1 MCSEMMLT
9 IMAIIENYSYIVKNK
24 YKKSMSA
31 IENISIGTIIE
42 MVRTG
47 KRFVVDS
54 ISPQGIVL
62 KECSRL
68 VTFSRSALNE
78 RFKRKSAVIIEY

>member
-1 MCSEMMLT
+1 M
-9 IMAIIENYSYIVKNK
+9 NQ
-24 YKKSMSA
+24 
-31 IENISIGTIIE
+31 IENITIGTIIE
-42 MVRTG
+42 MVKTG

-78 RFKRKSAVIIEY
+78 RLKRNSAIIVQH

>member
-1 MCSEMMLT
+1 MYIKAMKP
-9 IMAIIENYSYIVKNK
+9 IEH
-24 YKKSMSA
+24 
-31 IENISIGTIIE
+31 ISIGTIIE

-47 KRFVVDS
+47 KRFVVES
-54 ISPQGIVL
+54 ITPQGIAL

-78 RFKRKSAVIIEY
+78 RLKRNSAIIVQH

>member
-1 MCSEMMLT
+1 ME
-9 IMAIIENYSYIVKNK
+9 K
-24 YKKSMSA
+24 
-31 IENISIGTIIE
+31 ISIGTIIE

-62 KECSRL
+62 KECSRV

-78 RFKRKSAVIIEY
+78 RLKRKSAVIIEY

>member
-1 MCSEMMLT
+1 MG
-9 IMAIIENYSYIVKNK
+9 IIKNYSYIVKNK
-24 YKKSMSA
+24 YKKSMNP
-31 IENISIGTIIE
+31 IENISIGTIIQ

-47 KRFVVDS
+47 KQYVVDS

-62 KECSRL
+62 KECSRF

-78 RFKRKSAVIIEY
+78 RFKRKSAFIVQY

>member
-1 MCSEMMLT
+1 M
-9 IMAIIENYSYIVKNK
+9 NP
-24 YKKSMSA
+24 

-42 MVRTG
+42 MVKTG
-47 KRFVVDS
+47 KQFVVDS
-54 ISPQGIVL
+54 ITPQGIVL

-78 RFKRKSAVIIEY
+78 RLKRKSAFIVQY

>member
-1 MCSEMMLT
+1 MNP
-9 IMAIIENYSYIVKNK
+9 IEHVT
-24 YKKSMSA
+24 
-31 IENISIGTIIE
+31 IGTIIE
-42 MVRTG
+42 MVKTG

-68 VTFSRSALNE
+68 VKFSRSALNE
-78 RFKRKSAVIIEY
+78 RFKRKSAIIVEH